1 METTLAHSL
10 PTDERTLVRRAQAG
24 DVEAFGALVSQYMR
38 RAYYAALGL
47 VGSHD
52 DALDLSQEA
61 FSRAFRARMS
71 LDPNRSFYTWLYT
84 ILRRLCF
91 NFLRDRKAQSQKLAG
106 AGGWRKA
113 AMNSADSSR
122 DTERAHQLMMGA
134 LDDELAEADRSELQ
148 RLLDRYP
155 SLQAEWKKLEQL
167 KEVTSTMALRSPP
180 QEIWDTY
187 WTSVYHRFERGVGW
201 VLLSLGAIVSL
212 SYGLWKAAQEILAD
226 TTIPGFIKGAIL
238 LAIVGAVVL
247 FVSVAREK
255 WFTYRSD
262 PYKDIQR

>member
-1 METTLAHSL
+1 
-10 PTDERTLVRRAQAG
+10 
-24 DVEAFGALVSQYMR
+24 
-38 RAYYAALGL
+38 
-47 VGSHD
+47 
-52 DALDLSQEA
+52 
-61 FSRAFRARMS
+61 
-71 LDPNRSFYTWLYT
+71 
-84 ILRRLCF
+84 
-91 NFLRDRKAQSQKLAG
+91 
-106 AGGWRKA
+106 
-113 AMNSADSSR
+113 MNSADSSR

-134 LDDELAEADRSELQ
+134 LDGELGEADRAELQ
-148 RLLDRYP
+148 RLLDGYS
-155 SLQAEWKKLEQL
+155 SLQAEWKKLEKL

-180 QEIWDTY
+180 QKIWDTY

-201 VLLSLGAIVSL
+201 VLLSLGAIASL

>member
-1 METTLAHSL
+1 
-10 PTDERTLVRRAQAG
+10 
-24 DVEAFGALVSQYMR
+24 
-38 RAYYAALGL
+38 
-47 VGSHD
+47 
-52 DALDLSQEA
+52 
-61 FSRAFRARMS
+61 
-71 LDPNRSFYTWLYT
+71 
-84 ILRRLCF
+84 
-91 NFLRDRKAQSQKLAG
+91 
-106 AGGWRKA
+106 
-113 AMNSADSSR
+113 MNSADSSR

-134 LDDELAEADRSELQ
+134 LDGELGEADRAELQ
-148 RLLDRYP
+148 RLFDGYP
-155 SLQAEWKKLEQL
+155 FLQAEWKKLEKL
-167 KEVTSTMALRSPP
+167 KEVTSTMTLRSPP

-255 WFTYRSD
+255 WIAYRSD